1 MAEIT
6 VNSEGLRSSAGV
18 FEEVKKN
25 IQTLL
30 ADIQNEMDHVKQNYK
45 GEEADDLY
53 NRFSQ
58 LSDDFEERG
67 KVIQEYADIQELD
80 SGMLNRLVRKIVV
93 HEHIDSNQ
101 TRNFAS

>member
-6 VNSEGLRSSAGV
+6 VNSEGLRSTAGV

-30 ADIQNEMDHVKQNYK
+30 ADIQNEMDNVKQNYK

-67 KVIQEYADIQELD
+67 KVIQEYADFLKETADDWDRVGKDNAGDI
-80 SGMLNRLVRKIVV
+80 SGM
-93 HEHIDSNQ
+93 ETD
-101 TRNFAS
+101 A

>member
-6 VNSEGLRSSAGV
+6 VNSEGLRSTAKV
-18 FEEVKKN
+18 FEDVKTK

-30 ADIQNEMDHVKQNYK
+30 NEIQNEMEIVKQNYK

-67 KVIQEYADIQELD
+67 KVIQEYADFLKETADDWDRVGKDNAGDI
-80 SGMLNRLVRKIVV
+80 SGM
-93 HEHIDSNQ
+93 ETD
-101 TRNFAS
+101 A

>member
-67 KVIQEYADIQELD
+67 KVIQEYADFLKETADDCDRVGKDNAGDI
-80 SGMLNRLVRKIVV
+80 SGM
-93 HEHIDSNQ
+93 ETD
-101 TRNFAS
+101 A

>member
-53 NRFSQ
+53 NCFSQ

-67 KVIQEYADIQELD
+67 KVIQEYADFLKETADDWDRVGKDNAGDI
-80 SGMLNRLVRKIVV
+80 SGM
-93 HEHIDSNQ
+93 ETD
-101 TRNFAS
+101 A

>member
-67 KVIQEYADIQELD
+67 KVIQEYADFLKETADDWDRVGKDNAGDI
-80 SGMLNRLVRKIVV
+80 SGM
-93 HEHIDSNQ
+93 ETD
-101 TRNFAS
+101 A

>member
-18 FEEVKKN
+18 FEEVKKK

-30 ADIQNEMDHVKQNYK
+30 ADIQNEMDNVKQNYK

-67 KVIQEYADIQELD
+67 KVIQEYADFLKETADDWDRVGKDNAGDI
-80 SGMLNRLVRKIVV
+80 SGM
-93 HEHIDSNQ
+93 ETD
-101 TRNFAS
+101 A

>member
-58 LSDDFEERG
+58 VSDDFEERG
-67 KVIQEYADIQELD
+67 KVIQEYADFLKETADDWDRVGKDNAGDI
-80 SGMLNRLVRKIVV
+80 SGM
-93 HEHIDSNQ
+93 ETD
-101 TRNFAS
+101 A

>member
-18 FEEVKKN
+18 FEEVKKK

-67 KVIQEYADIQELD
+67 KVIQEYADFLKETADDWDRVGKDNAGDI
-80 SGMLNRLVRKIVV
+80 SGM
-93 HEHIDSNQ
+93 ETD
-101 TRNFAS
+101 A

>member
-18 FEEVKKN
+18 FEEVKKK

-30 ADIQNEMDHVKQNYK
+30 ADIQNEMDNVKQNYK

-58 LSDDFEERG
+58 LCDDFEERG
-67 KVIQEYADIQELD
+67 KVIQEYADFLKETADDWDRVGKDNAGDI
-80 SGMLNRLVRKIVV
+80 SGM
-93 HEHIDSNQ
+93 ETD
-101 TRNFAS
+101 A

>member
-30 ADIQNEMDHVKQNYK
+30 ADIQNEMDHVRQNYK

-67 KVIQEYADIQELD
+67 KVIQEYADFLKETADDWDRVGKDNAGDI
-80 SGMLNRLVRKIVV
+80 SGM
-93 HEHIDSNQ
+93 ETD
-101 TRNFAS
+101 A